1 MIFEENDEDEIEMES
16 EKNDPSEKKTGS
28 MLLSEDED
36 IHSKVDKT
44 NSKFVI
50 RFSLFFMLK
59 IVKI

>member
-16 EKNDPSEKKTGS
+16 EKNDPPEKKTGS